1 MKRKMTA
8 AVFAA
13 CMLLCSCAE
22 KQESKQQEETMSI
35 PIETVQTEDFTM
47 DYFRFGTG
55 KKTMV
60 ILPGLSVQSVMGL
73 ADAVA
78 DAYKIFAEDYTV
90 YLFER
95 RKELPE
101 GYTIDDMTKDAEAAF
116 EALDLKDI
124 YLFGTSQG
132 GMIALDLAVQY
143 PERIKK
149 VAVGSAAASMTGRE
163 AEVDHWLQLAKE
175 GKAEELY
182 LAFGK
187 AINPE
192 SIFEPIKDLY
202 IAAAKTVTK
211 EELERFVT
219 LCETMRGFD
228 ITGDLNQINCPVLVI
243 GAEDDHVL
251 GSEAAREIAQHLP
264 QRDDCV
270 LYMYDGYGHAAYDN
284 APDYK
289 ERLYQFF
296 SN

>member
-1 MKRKMTA
+1 
-8 AVFAA
+8 
-13 CMLLCSCAE
+13 
-22 KQESKQQEETMSI
+22 MSI

-101 GYTIDDMTKDAEAAF
+101 GYTMDDMTKDAEAAF

-132 GMIALDLAVQY
+132 GMIALNLAVQY

-149 VAVGSAAASMTGRE
+149 VAVGSAAASMSGRE

-211 EELERFVT
+211 EELDRFVT

-251 GSEAAREIAQHLP
+251 GSEAAREIVQHLP